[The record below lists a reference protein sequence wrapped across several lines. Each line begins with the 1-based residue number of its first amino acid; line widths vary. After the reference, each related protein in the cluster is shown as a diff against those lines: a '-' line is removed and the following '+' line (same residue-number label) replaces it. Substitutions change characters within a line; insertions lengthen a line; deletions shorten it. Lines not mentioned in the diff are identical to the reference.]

1 MSTLNK
7 CFKFWGRS
15 PFILC
20 VKKFFCDLYF
30 KFHLS
35 EDEIQALPIGSFVWS
50 LFWHSSPS
58 TPSFRSHN
66 WELVG
71 ECQKSFSL
79 IKIWKFFKRWKLKKF
94 WFPPPPPLCF
104 SGKTFVQIP
113 KKKFFFFLTT
123 EEFFYLQIKF
133 ILMELFCVSCFIF
146 SYSSYS
152 FHRKFTLNWKMQ
164 CKTDIYLESF
174 WFLL

>member
-1 MSTLNK
+1 M
-7 CFKFWGRS
+7 FQ
-15 PFILC
+15 ILGPKSVYSLC
-20 VKKFFCDLYF
+20 QKFFWWFVFQVSSFWRWNTSPPHWEFCLVLILTLVPLHTF
-30 KFHLS
+30 IPIPQLGTCWGMS
-35 EDEIQALPIGSFVWS
+35 EIFLLNQNLEILQTVEI
-50 LFWHSSPS
+50 
-58 TPSFRSHN
+58 
-66 WELVG
+66 E
-71 ECQKSFSL
+71 EIL
-79 IKIWKFFKRWKLKKF
+79 I
-94 WFPPPPPLCF
+94 PPPLCF